1 MVVFQKGGLITITRD
16 LEVWFITGS
25 QELYGKEVLKKVEEN
40 SKKLVDAL
48 NDAISSP
55 IKIAWK
61 PVLKDANQIKKVI
74 DEANSSKVCIGLIAW
89 MHTFSP
95 AKMWIAGLKSLEKP
109 FLHFHTQFE
118 QKIPWNTIDMD
129 YMNTN
134 QSAHGGREFGFIS
147 ARLELKRKVIA
158 GHWSDSKVISKLEDW
173 IRAALGWNEAHTLKV
188 ARLGDNMRD
197 VAVTEGN
204 KVDAQIDFGYEVHG
218 FAVGD
223 YIEGYFKQ
231 VKRSEA
237 EELVKRY
244 LEEYPIKKSTVS
256 EEVFQASIRE
266 AARIEIA
273 LRRFLEEGGFKAFT
287 TTFQD
292 LHGMRQL
299 PGIAVQRLMRDGY
312 GFGGEGDWKSAA
324 LVRIMKVMAEGI
336 DVGTSFI
343 EDYIY
348 HFEPGNIKELG
359 SHMLEVCESIA
370 DGTPSLEV
378 HPLSIGGKEPPA
390 RLVFNA
396 KEGPAVQAC
405 IVEFG
410 DRFRMIVNELEVVKQ
425 DEDMPK
431 LPVARALWVPKPDLA
446 TAATAWILAGGA
458 HHSSMS
464 YSVTVEQLEDL
475 SDMFGIEIVVI
486 DDKTDISEF
495 KKELRYNEL
504 YYKLKK
510 L

>member
-1 MVVFQKGGLITITRD
+1 MRKGGLIIISTD
-16 LEVWFITGS
+16 SLEVWFLTGS
-25 QELYGKEVLKKVEEN
+25 QELYGKEVLRKVEEN
-40 SKKLVDAL
+40 SKKLVNAL
-48 NDAISSP
+48 NE
-55 IKIAWK
+55 KITAPAKIMWK
-61 PVLKDANQIKKVI
+61 PVLKDAIQIKATI
-74 DEANSSKVCIGLIAW
+74 DEANSNNKCIGLIAW

-95 AKMWIAGLKSLEKP
+95 AKMWIAGLKSVDKP
-109 FLHFHTQFE
+109 FLHLHTQFE
-118 QKIPWNTIDMD
+118 QKIPWDTIDMD

-147 ARLELKRKVIA
+147 TRLELKRKVIA
-158 GHWSDSKVISKLEDW
+158 GHWTDKAVIAKLEDW
-173 IRAALGWNEAHTLKV
+173 LRAALGWNEAHGLKI

-204 KVDAQIDFGYEVHG
+204 KVDAQIDFGYEIHG

-223 YIEGYFKQ
+223 YIEGYFKK

-237 EELVKRY
+237 EELVKEY
-244 LEEYPIKKSTVS
+244 LKEYPVVKSTVS
-256 EEVFQASIRE
+256 EEEFQASVRE
-266 AARIEIA
+266 AARIEIS
-273 LRRFLEEGGFKAFT
+273 LRRFLEDGGFKAFT
-287 TTFQD
+287 TTFED
-292 LHGMRQL
+292 LHGMKQL

-336 DVGTSFI
+336 DKGTSFI
-343 EDYIY
+343 EDYVY
-348 HFEPGNIKELG
+348 HFEPGNVKELG
-359 SHMLEVCESIA
+359 AHMLEVCESIA

-378 HPLSIGGKEPPA
+378 HPLSIGGKEPPT

-396 KEGPAVQAC
+396 KAGPAVQAC

-410 DRFRMIVNELEVVKQ
+410 DRFRMIVNELDVVKQ
-425 DEDMPK
+425 EVAMPK
-431 LPVARALWVPKPDLA
+431 LPVARVLWIPKPDLS

-464 YSVTVEQLEDL
+464 YTVTTEQLEDL
-475 SDMFGIEIVVI
+475 CEMFGIEIVVI
-486 DDKTDISEF
+486 DENTDIREF
-495 KKELRYNEL
+495 KKELRYNEI

>member
-1 MVVFQKGGLITITRD
+1 LRKGGLIIISTD
-16 LEVWFITGS
+16 SLEVWFLTGS
-25 QELYGKEVLKKVEEN
+25 QELYGKEVLRKVEEN
-40 SKKLVDAL
+40 SKKLVNAL
-48 NDAISSP
+48 NE
-55 IKIAWK
+55 KITAPAKIMWK
-61 PVLKDANQIKKVI
+61 PVLKDAIQIKATI
-74 DEANSSKVCIGLIAW
+74 DEANSNNKCIGLIAW

-95 AKMWIAGLKSLEKP
+95 AKMWIAGLKSVDKP
-109 FLHFHTQFE
+109 FLHLHTQFE
-118 QKIPWNTIDMD
+118 QKIPWDTIDMD

-147 ARLELKRKVIA
+147 TRLELKRKVIA
-158 GHWSDSKVISKLEDW
+158 GHWTDKAVIAKLEDW
-173 IRAALGWNEAHTLKV
+173 LRAALGWNEAHRLKV

-204 KVDAQIDFGYEVHG
+204 KVDAQIDFGYEIHG

-223 YIEGYFKQ
+223 YIEGYFKK
-231 VKRSEA
+231 VKKSEA
-237 EELVKRY
+237 EELVKEY
-244 LEEYPIKKSTVS
+244 LKEYPVVKSTVS
-256 EEVFQASIRE
+256 EEEFQASVRE
-266 AARIEIA
+266 AARIEIS
-273 LRRFLEEGGFKAFT
+273 LRRFLEDGGFKAFT
-287 TTFQD
+287 TTFED
-292 LHGMRQL
+292 LHGMKQL

-336 DVGTSFI
+336 DKGTSFI
-343 EDYIY
+343 EDYVY
-348 HFEPGNIKELG
+348 HFEPGNVKELG
-359 SHMLEVCESIA
+359 AHMLEVCESIA

-378 HPLSIGGKEPPA
+378 HPLSIGGKEPPT

-396 KEGPAVQAC
+396 KAGPAVQAC

-410 DRFRMIVNELEVVKQ
+410 DRFRMIVNELDVVKQ
-425 DEDMPK
+425 EVAMPK
-431 LPVARALWVPKPDLA
+431 LPVARALWIPKPDLS

-464 YSVTVEQLEDL
+464 YTVTTEQLEDL
-475 SDMFGIEIVVI
+475 CEMFGIEIVVI
-486 DDKTDISEF
+486 DENTDIREF
-495 KKELRYNEL
+495 KKELRYNEI

>member
-1 MVVFQKGGLITITRD
+1 MRKGGLIIISTD
-16 LEVWFITGS
+16 SYEVWFLTGS
-25 QELYGKEVLKKVEEN
+25 QELYGKEVLRKVEEN
-40 SKKLVDAL
+40 SKKLVNAL
-48 NDAISSP
+48 NE
-55 IKIAWK
+55 KITAPAKIMWK
-61 PVLKDANQIKKVI
+61 PVLKDAIQIKATI
-74 DEANSSKVCIGLIAW
+74 DEANSNNRCIGLIAW

-95 AKMWIAGLKSLEKP
+95 AKMWIAGLKSVHKP
-109 FLHFHTQFE
+109 FLHLHTQFD
-118 QKIPWNTIDMD
+118 QKIPWDTIDMD

-147 ARLELKRKVIA
+147 TRLEMKRKVIA
-158 GHWSDSKVISKLEDW
+158 GHWTDKTVISKLEDW
-173 IRAALGWNEAHTLKV
+173 LRAALGWNEAHRLKV

-204 KVDAQIDFGYEVHG
+204 KVDAQIDFGYEIHG

-223 YIEGYFKQ
+223 YIEGYFKK

-237 EELVKRY
+237 EELVKEY
-244 LEEYPIKKSTVS
+244 LKEYPVVKSTVS
-256 EEVFQASIRE
+256 EEEFQSSVRE
-266 AARIEIA
+266 AARIEIS
-273 LRRFLEEGGFKAFT
+273 LRRFLEDGGFKAFT
-287 TTFQD
+287 TTFED
-292 LHGMRQL
+292 LHGMKQL

-336 DVGTSFI
+336 DKGTSFI
-343 EDYIY
+343 EDYVY
-348 HFEPGNIKELG
+348 HFEPGNVKELG
-359 SHMLEVCESIA
+359 AHMLEVCESIA

-378 HPLSIGGKEPPA
+378 HPLSIGGKEPPT

-396 KEGPAVQAC
+396 KAGPAVQAC

-410 DRFRMIVNELEVVKQ
+410 DRFRMIVNELDVVKQ
-425 DEDMPK
+425 EVAMPK
-431 LPVARALWVPKPDLA
+431 LPVARVLWIPKPDLS

-464 YSVTVEQLEDL
+464 YTVTTEQLEDL
-475 SDMFGIEIVVI
+475 CEMFGIEIVVI
-486 DDKTDISEF
+486 DENTDIREF
-495 KKELRYNEL
+495 KKELRYNEI